1 MIGRREPS
9 EAEIARRAYE
19 LYVQR
24 GGEQGKDVEDWAR
37 AEKELH
43 GELAVGQAKMM
54 AARAGRNTAN

>member
-9 EAEIARRAYE
+9 EEEIARRAYE

-37 AEKELH
+37 AEKELN
-43 GELAVGQAKMM
+43 GELAVGPAKMM